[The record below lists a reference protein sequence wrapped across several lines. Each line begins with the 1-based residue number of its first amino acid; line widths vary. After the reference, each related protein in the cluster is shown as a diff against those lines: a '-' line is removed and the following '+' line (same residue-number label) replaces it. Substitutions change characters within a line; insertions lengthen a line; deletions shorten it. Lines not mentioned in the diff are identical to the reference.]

1 MIYLYPYERS
11 SDWQEGTYRLT
22 VKTAF
27 SKSVN
32 FRDEHGRRY
41 SLLVDAEDYLPRSA
55 LIEGLPPMASGHEIG
70 IGIIGAAV
78 KFNPSTTTGLPDRKF
93 RGLWL
98 EWLSLIDNAELKCIL
113 ENLEEPFKLVGLG
126 PGLTPAGDDFLVG
139 WITASKLAG
148 RNSNKLSGEI
158 EEALSR
164 KTTWFSSEMIRDALD
179 GKFWKRGIELARA
192 LNEGESLQ
200 VLEKAGRII
209 NWGHSSGRAWL
220 AGFAFGIERG
230 SDPQLT

>member
-32 FRDEHGRRY
+32 FRDEQGRRY
-41 SLLVDAEDYLPRSA
+41 SLLVDGDDFLPRSA
-55 LIEGLPPMASGHEIG
+55 LIEGLPPMASGHEVG
-70 IGIIGAAV
+70 IDIKGAAV
-78 KFNPSTTTGLPDRKF
+78 KFDPSTISGMPDRKL

-98 EWLSLIDNAELKCIL
+98 EWLSLIGNAELKYIL
-113 ENLEEPFKLVGLG
+113 ENLEEPFRLVGLG

-139 WITASKLAG
+139 WITACKLEG
-148 RNSNKLSGEI
+148 RNTKKLSSEI

-192 LNEGESLQ
+192 LNEGDSFQAMER
-200 VLEKAGRII
+200 AGKII
-209 NWGHSSGRAWL
+209 NWGHSSGKAWL
-220 AGFAFGIERG
+220 AGFAYGIERG
-230 SDPQLT
+230 NDPQPI